1 MLIDE
6 RPGDLQEALRANL
19 SSARAAITACAPQS
33 EQAHTLEAMDVETE
47 EASPK
52 PAVESRLYNQA
63 GSTQFVNLE
72 ADLRLLH
79 QRLFLM
85 VDFGFVFLDDF

>member
-19 SSARAAITACAPQS
+19 SSARAAITACAPPS
-33 EQAHTLEAMDVETE
+33 EQARTLEAMDVDTE

-79 QRLFLM
+79 RLFLM
-85 VDFGFVFLDDF
+85 VAFGFVFLEDY